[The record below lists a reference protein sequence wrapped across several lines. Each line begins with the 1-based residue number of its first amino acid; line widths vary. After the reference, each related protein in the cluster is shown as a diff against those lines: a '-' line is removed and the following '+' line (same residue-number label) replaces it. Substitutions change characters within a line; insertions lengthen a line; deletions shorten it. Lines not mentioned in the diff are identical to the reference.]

1 MSDDLTLCD
10 MIREVAYAVHVYH
23 GNGYLER
30 IYENT
35 LVHRL
40 KKMGFDVQQ
49 QFPITIRDEDG
60 TVVGEYFADITVNQS
75 IVIELKAL
83 KSLTSEHESQI
94 LHYLKATGIR
104 HGLLIN
110 FGSFKFQIKKF
121 VRQKVKGKR
130 EIVHKRAQGTQRKR

>member
-10 MIREVAYAVHVYH
+10 VIRETAYAIHVYH
-23 GNGYLER
+23 GNGYLEKV
-30 IYENT
+30 YENT
-35 LVHRL
+35 LAHRL
-40 KKMGFDVQQ
+40 KKAGYKVQQ

-60 TVVGEYFADITVNQS
+60 TVVGEYFADI
-75 IVIELKAL
+75 IVADIVVVELKAL

-94 LHYLKATGIR
+94 LHYLKATDIR

-121 VRQKVKGKR
+121 VR
-130 EIVHKRAQGTQRKR
+130 